1 LQLDPSAW
9 RRRAAIVLVSALL
22 ATAYGNHFRNGFHFD
37 DGHAIVDNVYV
48 RDLKFIPRYFVDATT
63 FSVLPLNQSYRPVLQ
78 TTFAIDYW
86 IGGYNAFVF
95 QVDTFVWYL
104 LLLVSM
110 AAFFRTLTRDRWVT
124 LVAVAIFALHPVS
137 AETVNY
143 IVQRGDLLSTL
154 GLVTALAIYA
164 RWPSQRRRGWYLAP
178 FVCAALVKP
187 PALVFPALLAAYVR
201 MFEPRERVLRAIA
214 PSVGVMLA
222 LGWWLSRNTPL
233 TATTGASNAAAY
245 LWTQPYVAL
254 RYFSMFFAPLGL
266 SADNDWPLLGPSD
279 PRVVA
284 GLLFVVAVIAA
295 SWKCSQHEATRPV
308 AFGLLWFMVALVPTS
323 VTPLAEVAN
332 DHRMFFPFVGLSLAV
347 TQAAALLTRAVV
359 PAGRGAA
366 VATIVIAVL
375 LAETAGVHARNE
387 VWRSDESL
395 WRDVTRK
402 SPGNGRGWMNY
413 GLTLMRRGD
422 YNGSIA
428 AFERALPL
436 TPSYHLLYIN
446 LGIALGQ
453 AGRGPA
459 AEDQF
464 LRAVSL
470 APADW
475 RSHLWYARWLAKVGR
490 GPDALAHAR
499 LARELNPADVEAVPV
514 EQSVIG
520 FAGTPEYFL
529 ARSLA
534 EYQMRRFREC
544 IESARQALAL
554 RPSYAEAMN
563 NIAAAH
569 NALGEWDA
577 GIAAGEEAL
586 RLNPSLQ
593 IAVNNVNYA
602 REQKRQHAR

>member
-1 LQLDPSAW
+1 
-9 RRRAAIVLVSALL
+9 
-22 ATAYGNHFRNGFHFD
+22 
-37 DGHAIVDNVYV
+37 
-48 RDLKFIPRYFVDATT
+48 
-63 FSVLPLNQSYRPVLQ
+63 
-78 TTFAIDYW
+78 
-86 IGGYNAFVF
+86 
-95 QVDTFVWYL
+95 
-104 LLLVSM
+104 
-110 AAFFRTLTRDRWVT
+110 
-124 LVAVAIFALHPVS
+124 
-137 AETVNY
+137 
-143 IVQRGDLLSTL
+143 
-154 GLVTALAIYA
+154 
-164 RWPSQRRRGWYLAP
+164 
-178 FVCAALVKP
+178 
-187 PALVFPALLAAYVR
+187 
-201 MFEPRERVLRAIA
+201 
-214 PSVGVMLA
+214 
-222 LGWWLSRNTPL
+222 
-233 TATTGASNAAAY
+233 
-245 LWTQPYVAL
+245 
-254 RYFSMFFAPLGL
+254 
-266 SADNDWPLLGPSD
+266 
-279 PRVVA
+279 
-284 GLLFVVAVIAA
+284 
-295 SWKCSQHEATRPV
+295 
-308 AFGLLWFMVALVPTS
+308 
-323 VTPLAEVAN
+323 
-332 DHRMFFPFVGLSLAV
+332 
-347 TQAAALLTRAVV
+347 
-359 PAGRGAA
+359 

-387 VWRSDESL
+387 VWRSDEAL

-413 GLTLMRRGD
+413 GLTLMQRGD

-446 LGIALGQ
+446 LGIALGK
-453 AGRGPA
+453 AGRGPE

-475 RSHLWYARWLAKVGR
+475 RSHLWYARWLAQVGR